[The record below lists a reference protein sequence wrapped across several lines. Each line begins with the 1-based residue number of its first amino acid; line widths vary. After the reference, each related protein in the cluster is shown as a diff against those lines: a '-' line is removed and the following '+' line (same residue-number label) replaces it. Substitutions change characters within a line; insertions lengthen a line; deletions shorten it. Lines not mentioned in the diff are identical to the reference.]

1 MQKLL
6 SGAGVASRRAAEA
19 LILAGRVSVNGAVV
33 TTLGTRADP
42 TIDVVALDG
51 EPLRPPATLRT
62 ILLHK
67 PRGVVTTLADPERR
81 PTVRSLLP
89 DVAERV
95 YPVGRLDLMTSGLL
109 LLTNDGTLA
118 AALMHP
124 RNRVARLYHAKVR
137 GTPTAATLRR
147 MATGVRLEDGPA
159 AVARVQVLERLPTK
173 TWLEITVR
181 EGRWRLVR
189 RLCDAVGHPV
199 EKLERVRLG
208 ALRLGNAARGR
219 MARRHDRG
227 ALGPADR
234 RGAQRVRRRSRG
246 TATPST
252 RHAAQNTPTAI
263 GAATT
268 SRTA

>member
-1 MQKLL
+1 M
-6 SGAGVASRRAAEA
+6 
-19 LILAGRVSVNGAVV
+19 SVNGAVV

-42 TIDVVALDG
+42 AVDVVALDG
-51 EPLRPPATLRT
+51 EPLRPPAVPRT
-62 ILLHK
+62 IVLHK
-67 PRGVVTTLADPERR
+67 PRGVVTTLADPEGR
-81 PTVRSLLP
+81 PTVRALLV
-89 DVAERV
+89 DVAERL

-124 RNRVARLYHAKVR
+124 RNRVPRVYHAKVR
-137 GTPTAATLRR
+137 GTPGTATLRR
-147 MATGVRLEDGPA
+147 MAAGVRLEDGPA

-208 ALRLGNAARGR
+208 ALRLGTLPEGAWRDVSPAELSALRIAAGLSE
-219 MARRHDRG
+219 RG
-227 ALGPADR
+227 AAGAEPRRPAPGTPPR
-234 RGAQRVRRRSRG
+234 TPRRRSGRPRAGGPRSSSPRPPAAGSGGPRRPRG
-246 TATPST
+246 RRAT
-252 RHAAQNTPTAI
+252 
-263 GAATT
+263 
-268 SRTA
+268 